1 MQAEATESSPMKVVV
16 KDLDDLRAVF
26 RETIQRHADRVDEEV
41 LAIQRTVKTL
51 AESSQVTSAQMRD
64 LRDMMTLL
72 RNTDFKPEK
81 GRRKDL
87 KKIDDL
93 VGDLRMLTEQ
103 W

>member
-1 MQAEATESSPMKVVV
+1 MQAEVTESSPAKVVV
-16 KDLDDLRAVF
+16 KDLEDLRAVF

-41 LAIQRTVKTL
+41 LAVQRAVKAL
-51 AESSQVTSAQMRD
+51 AENSQVTSAQMRD

>member
-1 MQAEATESSPMKVVV
+1 MKVVV